1 MKKLLAVALAL
12 FSSATLAQQPAWT
25 LVNVSDD
32 NKQNVGY
39 IYQSYAVGTKYNTP
53 IEKQPT
59 ALRLICSTVDNSP
72 PILAIYWNHEDG
84 SNNNQQLKIA
94 VDRQPF
100 VQDWS
105 WIQDGTLIYRSLT
118 QSNSLVDKM
127 KSAHIL
133 SAEWNDSAGVRHLT
147 TFSLNGF
154 ATKMADFSAAC
165 KL

>member
-12 FSSATLAQQPAWT
+12 LSSVASADQPSWT
-25 LVNVSDD
+25 LVNVTDET
-32 NKQNVGY
+32 KQNVGY
-39 IYQSYAVGTKYNTP
+39 IYQMYATGTKYTTP
-53 IEKQPT
+53 VEKQPT
-59 ALRLICSTVDNSP
+59 ALRLICSTADNSP
-72 PILAIYWNHEDG
+72 PILAIYWNRDDG
-84 SNNNQQLKIA
+84 SNNNQQLKIT

-105 WIQDGTLIYRSLT
+105 WIQEGTLTYRSLQ

-133 SAEWNDSAGVRHLT
+133 SAEWNDNAGVRHLT
-147 TFSLNGF
+147 MFNLNGF
-154 ATKMADFSAAC
+154 AVHYGDFLAAC